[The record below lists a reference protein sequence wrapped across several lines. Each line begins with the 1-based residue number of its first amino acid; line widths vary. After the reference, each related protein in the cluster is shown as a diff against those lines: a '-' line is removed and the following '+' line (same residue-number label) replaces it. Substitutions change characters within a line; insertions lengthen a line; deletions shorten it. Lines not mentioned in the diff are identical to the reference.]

1 MSVWYVRSNSIIQ
14 KKTHPLL
21 RRDLLANQENDLYGT
36 QLLVLE
42 DNYEV

>member
-1 MSVWYVRSNSIIQ
+1 MSVCYVRGNSFIQ

-21 RRDLLANQENDLYGT
+21 RRDPLANQKNGLYGT

>member
-1 MSVWYVRSNSIIQ
+1 MSVWYIRGNSFMQ
-14 KKTHPLL
+14 KKAHPLL
-21 RRDLLANQENDLYGT
+21 RRDPLANQENGLYGT